1 MKTLTM
7 LLLLFCFAASAQD
20 LREAADENYR
30 NEQWVEAAS
39 DYKKYVKKHDKDSAA
54 WYRLAYC
61 QYKMKEYDQSLKNYD
76 QALSTNFFPGYTL
89 YSKAKVYVRLKDQQ
103 RLFST
108 LNEANIRG
116 FSNFKLYETDEEW
129 SEYQKNEQFQQV
141 VAKTRENAFPCL
153 TTEVQRHF
161 DFWIGK
167 WDVLVNGQKVG
178 VNNITLAEGGCALH
192 ERYTTA
198 RIYSG
203 QSINYY
209 DPLDKKWHQ
218 VWVDSGGGVLDYTE
232 VDRSEGMIQ
241 FEADYLN
248 SAGVLTKSRLT
259 FTANDDGSVRQLFEA
274 SSDSGETWTASFDGL
289 YVKQKEG

>member
-1 MKTLTM
+1 
-7 LLLLFCFAASAQD
+7 
-20 LREAADENYR
+20 
-30 NEQWVEAAS
+30 
-39 DYKKYVKKHDKDSAA
+39 
-54 WYRLAYC
+54 
-61 QYKMKEYDQSLKNYD
+61 
-76 QALSTNFFPGYTL
+76 
-89 YSKAKVYVRLKDQQ
+89 
-103 RLFST
+103 
-108 LNEANIRG
+108 
-116 FSNFKLYETDEEW
+116 
-129 SEYQKNEQFQQV
+129 QV

-153 TTEVQRHF
+153 TSEVQRHF